1 MKKFIVL
8 LGLIVIFVS
17 LMAYFISGHTVSL
30 LMPHGMIAEKERSL
44 IITAV
49 LIMLIAVV
57 PTFIMAFYIS
67 MRYRASNK
75 KTAHYDPDWTGNNT
89 IKYAFWGFLVVIMSV
104 LSVLVWNGAHELD
117 PFKPI
122 SSPVKPITIQ
132 VVALEWKWLFI
143 YPEQHIATV
152 NYVAFP
158 AKTPVAFQLTA
169 DAPMNSFWI
178 PQLGGQMFAMAGMQ
192 NQLHLIADKPGNYAG
207 TEVEI
212 NGKGYA
218 NMRFTATAYTQEDFD
233 NWVQQVK
240 KSGKPL
246 DQSMYEMIAKPSEN
260 FPVTSFASV
269 DENLYDGILMKY
281 MATEN
286 NTKQE

>member
-1 MKKFIVL
+1 
-8 LGLIVIFVS
+8 
-17 LMAYFISGHTVSL
+17 
-30 LMPHGMIAEKERSL
+30 MPQGMIAQKERTL

-49 LIMLIAVV
+49 LIMLIAVI
-57 PTFIMAFYIS
+57 PTFITAFYVS
-67 MRYRASNK
+67 MKYRASNK
-75 KTAHYDPDWTGNNT
+75 KAEHYDPDWTGNNK
-89 IKYAFWGFLVVIMSV
+89 IKYALWGFLVVIMAT
-104 LSVLVWNGAHELD
+104 LSVIVWKSAHELD

-122 SSPVKPITIQ
+122 SAQEKPMTIQ

-158 AKTPVAFQLTA
+158 AKTPVEFQLTA

-178 PQLGGQMFAMAGMQ
+178 PQLGGQMYAMAGME
-192 NQLHLIADKPGNYAG
+192 NRLHLIADRPGNYAG

-218 NMRFTATAYTQEDFD
+218 SMRFTATAYTQADFD

-240 KSGKPL
+240 RSGKPL
-246 DQSMYEMIAKPSEN
+246 DQSTYEIVAKPSEN
-260 FPVTSFASV
+260 FPVTSFSSV

-281 MATEN
+281 MPAGR